1 MVVLSKEEYLDLRRT
16 LTTNVEQIAQDAAN
30 MNRAAIDCCDNSR
43 GDDNFKNASD
53 ALSNCA
59 AEINLQAAK
68 INDIIAKM
76 DEEIRRIEE
85 EKITFNEQ

>member
-30 MNRAAIDCCDNSR
+30 MNRAAIDRCDNSR
-43 GDDNFKNASD
+43 GDANFKKASD

-76 DEEIRRIEE
+76 DDEFRIMEE
-85 EKITFNEQ
+85 ETITFDEQ